1 VRAIASRI
9 SASRRGFIS
18 SLPVED
24 PLTVRTAEENLPFTE
39 LIIGLGSE
47 GDVTAEAGAVLH
59 RYDRHAAPAA
69 QKALIG
75 LQKFAPHAVGLAA
88 TLFLQ
93 ATKLFL
99 KMFEFSP
106 FGGFLLFKRL
116 LPLLK
121 EGRLIPNHPLD
132 HLDLIKKFEDIVL
145 KFRAALLQPLDLF
158 QNRCILLI
166 RFNLEETPLAFS
178 LLRRD
183 LFQLSFLTPTEL
195 FEIAETVAGLIPC
208 LTGAGQ
214 LSL

>member
-1 VRAIASRI
+1 
-9 SASRRGFIS
+9 
-18 SLPVED
+18 
-24 PLTVRTAEENLPFTE
+24 
-39 LIIGLGSE
+39 
-47 GDVTAEAGAVLH
+47 
-59 RYDRHAAPAA
+59 
-69 QKALIG
+69 
-75 LQKFAPHAVGLAA
+75 
-88 TLFLQ
+88 
-93 ATKLFL
+93 
-99 KMFEFSP
+99 MFEFSP
-106 FGGFLLFKRL
+106 FGDFLLFKRL
-116 LPLLK
+116 LSLLK
-121 EGRLIPNHPLD
+121 EGRLIPNHPLG

-195 FEIAETVAGLIPC
+195 FEIAETIAGLIPC